1 MISRNSILKRTWP
14 MLLQCAEAHRKPR
27 WLPVAKSKIYRIPKR
42 PVVSEEERIELLRIN
57 NNYKTQMRAIRRFY
71 HEEMIKERSTLESAS
86 SEMSQRLEAEEWE
99 RCVQLNDKWNAQVAA
114 EREERRKKEF
124 EKMEEYALARIEAKD
139 KELKEKIAQAS
150 ERIRRQKELSTT
162 FITPETLDE
171 AIDHALANPTDYNFA
186 IDLEGQQYLGRDIPI
201 PSKEQKRK
209 AAENN

>member
-1 MISRNSILKRTWP
+1 

-86 SEMSQRLEAEEWE
+86 SEMSLRLEAEEWE

-186 IDLEGQQYLGRDIPI
+186 IDLEGQQYLGRDTPI

-209 AAENN
+209 AAGNN